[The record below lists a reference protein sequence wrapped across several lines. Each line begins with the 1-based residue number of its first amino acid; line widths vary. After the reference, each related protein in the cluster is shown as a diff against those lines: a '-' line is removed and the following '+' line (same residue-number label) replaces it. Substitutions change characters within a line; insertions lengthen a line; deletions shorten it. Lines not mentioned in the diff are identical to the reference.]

1 MNEKILRLGLLGK
14 DVSKSPSPAVHT
26 FILKE
31 FGYGCEYEKV
41 SVCME
46 DFDCVVRRF
55 LGDFDGFN
63 ITIPYKRD
71 IMEYLDGIEKEAG
84 EIGAV
89 NTVVCA
95 TRTGYNTDARGFMQ
109 MLTCAEIKVKGKK
122 TLVLGGGGS
131 GRSSAVALKNAGAD
145 VYLYQRNQEKLAE
158 TAREIAVKI
167 ATADESEQGIYGG
180 SFEILINCTGVGM
193 HDKEGQSPVLAEAFK
208 GAEAAVDLIYTPP
221 ESEFLRLA
229 KTQGVKKCVN
239 GASMLF
245 YQAYYAD
252 CLFLNREPNPQEAE
266 RLYKKYENE
275 VML

>member
-1 MNEKILRLGLLGK
+1 MNGNILRLGLIGK
-14 DVSKSPSPAVHT
+14 DVSKSPSHKVHT
-26 FILKE
+26 FILNE
-31 FGYGCEYEKV
+31 LGYACEYEKI
-41 SVCME
+41 SVGAE
-46 DFDCVVRRF
+46 DFDSVVRRF

-71 IMEYLDGIEKEAG
+71 IIAYLNGVDGEAE

-109 MLTCAEIKVKGKK
+109 MLAAAGIFVKGKK

-131 GRSSAVALKNAGAD
+131 GRSSAVALKNAGAN

-158 TAREIAVKI
+158 TAREIAVKT
-167 ATADESEQGIYGG
+167 ATADDGVDGLYGG
-180 SFEILINCTGVGM
+180 TFQILVNCTGVGM
-193 HDKEGQSPVLAEAFK
+193 HDKEGKSPIFAKAFK
-208 GAEAAVDLIYTPP
+208 GAEAAVELIYTPA

-229 KTQGVKKCVN
+229 KTQGVQKRTN

-252 CLFLNREPNPQEAE
+252 CLFLSRTPDEKEAE
-266 RLYKKYENE
+266 CLYQKYVNE
-275 VML
+275 KTR